1 MGCVDDRPEIVKIL
15 SKEEEMGLLQNNIQK
30 NFQQLQTVEN
40 DTEYNSTKSS
50 VSFEDDSLDEFKI
63 SSSGEETD
71 LKQDIPKEEL
81 KKELTK
87 LRKKYNELREKL
99 KKNEE
104 KYRSLSEY
112 FETISETTIA
122 LGKKDLFSDVSD
134 IVFQISQNGKI
145 TYINSSIEKIAG
157 YISTNLIGD
166 NFSDLLPK
174 KDWKKLRKDF
184 SRIVSKKE
192 SENVEIEGFETY
204 IIHKDGHS
212 IPVEING
219 KIVEFEFEAIGKKGK
234 IQMQGSIR
242 DITERKKAEEERIR
256 YAEHLRSMNEELNA
270 TNEELITTQD
280 ELENLN
286 RNLEEKVTER
296 TAEIE
301 RLLKHKDEFIGQ
313 LSHDLKSP
321 LTPLVGLLPY
331 LEENEKDPK
340 LKEMLSIANRNV
352 TFMKDLVVKTLQ
364 FERLSLPNMK
374 LDFEDVYLH
383 EIVNQIITNKKFIL
397 NEKDVA
403 VKNNIKEKFVIC
415 ADKLRFKELLDN
427 LVTNAVKFIP
437 TGGVIII
444 DVKKEKS
451 FALLSIKD
459 TGVGLTAEQID
470 HIFDE
475 FYKVDPARHDLDSSG
490 LGLPICKRIVEK
502 HNGTIWAESSGL
514 KAGTIFYVKV
524 PLNQNRYRDE
534 NI

>member
-15 SKEEEMGLLQNNIQK
+15 SKEEELGLLQNNIQK
-30 NFQQLQTVEN
+30 NYQQLQTVEN
-40 DTEYNSTKSS
+40 NTEYSSTKSCG
-50 VSFEDDSLDEFKI
+50 SFEDKTPNEFKT
-63 SSSGEETD
+63 SSSDEKIE
-71 LKQDIPKEEL
+71 KDISI
-81 KKELTK
+81 KKELME
-87 LRKKYNELREKL
+87 LRKKYDELKEKL
-99 KKNEE
+99 KKSEE

-134 IVFQISQNGKI
+134 IVFQIYQNGKI

-157 YISTNLIGD
+157 YISTSLIGD

-174 KDWKKLRKDF
+174 NDWKKLRKDF
-184 SRIVSKKE
+184 SRIINKKE
-192 SENVEIEGFETY
+192 IGNAEINGFETY
-204 IIHKDGHS
+204 IIHKDGHT

-219 KIVEFEFEAIGKKGK
+219 KIAKYNIDVVGKKNK
-234 IQMQGSIR
+234 VQIQGSIR
-242 DITERKKAEEERIR
+242 DITERKKAEEERIK
-256 YAEHLRSMNEELNA
+256 HLERLSSMNEELNA

-286 RNLEEKVTER
+286 RNLEKKVKER
-296 TAEIE
+296 TVEIE
-301 RLLKHKDEFIGQ
+301 KLLKHKDEFIGQ
-313 LSHDLKSP
+313 LGHDLKSP

-331 LEENEKDPK
+331 LEANEEDPK
-340 LKEMLSIANRNV
+340 LKDMLGVVNRNV

-397 NEKDVA
+397 NEKDIA
-403 VKNNIKEKFVIC
+403 VKNNVKEKFVIC
-415 ADKLRFKELLDN
+415 ADKLQFKELLDN
-427 LVTNAVKFIP
+427 IITNAIKFTP
-437 TGGVIII
+437 TGGVITL
-444 DVKKEKS
+444 DAKNEKGS
-451 FALLSIKD
+451 VILSIKD
-459 TGVGLTAEQID
+459 TGIGLTAEQID

-502 HNGTIWAESSGL
+502 HNGKIWAESLGL
-514 KAGTIFYVKV
+514 EKGTTFYVKL
-524 PLNQNRYRDE
+524 PINQNGYRDE